1 MEKEL
6 KGKLKYLISKKKTL
20 SEICETLE
28 LKDYEV
34 VGLVELMKQDGEL
47 LDYVN
52 GEIVKLRKPIKN
64 NDIYELPNNI
74 EHLKLLLISDT
85 HLCSKYD
92 RLDILH
98 YLYDKAEDKGIKHIL
113 HSGDFTDGKSHR
125 PEHIYELKELSYEG
139 QVEYCVEK
147 YPAFSGKTYVIAGNH
162 DGWWYKSAGSEIVKS
177 IANKREDII
186 YLGSDVA
193 DMKIGK
199 LKIRLFHGNGGNA
212 YAKCFDCETEILTE
226 NGWKYF
232 CDLTKNEKVA
242 TLNLKKNEFEWQKP
256 IDYINQQYDGE
267 MYHFKSRTVDM
278 MVTPNHRMLVKRY
291 GKNILQNRKKDLI
304 MPSKSHQRINLDWQ
318 IVEAKDLENAKRQE
332 WQFKRGGQSW
342 TGDLIES
349 VDIPIRSP
357 KKYASNPIKHI
368 GSVKIEDI
376 AELIAWYTTEGYS
389 NGKKISISQSE
400 VVNSNNHKKIIDLF
414 KRIGFKKIKINNKDN
429 KDISVYSVEL
439 SEYLIR
445 ECGSGSYNKFLPK
458 WLKNQ
463 PSNILKI
470 VFDTMIE
477 GDGWKIGKSSF
488 GYKSVSKRLLDDVSE
503 IAHKLGYGVSK
514 NKDTITMS
522 AIQNYPTINNKPE
535 KINYSGNIYCVS
547 VPNTIILVRRNGKTC
562 WSGNSYKLQKYLD
575 TIPVEEKPDILQTG
589 HIHQAFYYKQDNTHC
604 LQTGCLEDL
613 TPYAR
618 SLGFSGDKSCWWLDI
633 NFDDK
638 GNIYSITPELETFG
652 KKLIRRR

>member
-1 MEKEL
+1 M
-6 KGKLKYLISKKKTL
+6 
-20 SEICETLE
+20 
-28 LKDYEV
+28 
-34 VGLVELMKQDGEL
+34 
-47 LDYVN
+47 
-52 GEIVKLRKPIKN
+52 
-64 NDIYELPNNI
+64 
-74 EHLKLLLISDT
+74 
-85 HLCSKYD
+85 
-92 RLDILH
+92 
-98 YLYDKAEDKGIKHIL
+98 
-113 HSGDFTDGKSHR
+113 
-125 PEHIYELKELSYEG
+125 
-139 QVEYCVEK
+139 
-147 YPAFSGKTYVIAGNH
+147 H
-162 DGWWYKSAGSEIVKS
+162 DDWWYKSTGSEIVKA
-177 IANKREDII
+177 IAKRRDDIV

-193 DMKIGK
+193 DLKIGK
-199 LKIRLFHGNGGNA
+199 LKIRLFHGKGGNA

-291 GKNILQNRKKDLI
+291 DKNILQNRKKDLI

-318 IVEAKDLENAKRQE
+318 IIEAKDLENAKRQE

-357 KKYASNPIKHI
+357 KKYASNPIKYV
-368 GSVKIEDI
+368 GNVKIEDI

-400 VVNSNNHKKIIDLF
+400 VVNSNNHKKIINLF
-414 KRIGFKKIKINNKDN
+414 KRIGFKKIKTSGRDN

-488 GYKSVSKRLLDDVSE
+488 GYKSISKRLLDDVSE

-522 AIQNYPTINNKPE
+522 SIQNYPTINNKPE

-575 TIPVEEKPDILQTG
+575 SIPLEERPHILQTG
-589 HIHQAFYYKQDNTHC
+589 HVHQSFYMKQDDTHC
-604 LQTGCLEDL
+604 FQTSCLEDL
-613 TPYAR
+613 TPFAR
-618 SLGFSGDKSCWWLDI
+618 SMGLANDKSVWWVDVNIDDRGKIESI
-633 NFDDK
+633 NQ
-638 GNIYSITPELETFG
+638 ELETFNA
-652 KKLIRRR
+652 KKLVRRK